1 MLRKLAAVTGL
12 VLLAGRSASAQ
23 SCTINSTSTGTL
35 TCTVATS
42 VSVTIPTMLRL
53 TMSNFTSGTSNTL
66 TAPVLADFDDVTGLA
81 SITTAGPSFV
91 VKSNRSYTVYL
102 KANAANFSHTVV
114 NVGDPSYAKPISD
127 VQWTKDGS
135 TFTTVTTSDVQVATG
150 SATAASTSVP
160 VSYRVGY
167 NIANDKPGAYT
178 LALTYTLSAP

>member
-1 MLRKLAAVTGL
+1 MFRRFAVVAGL
-12 VLLAGRSASAQ
+12 VVVAGRSAAAQ
-23 SCTINSTSTGTL
+23 TCTINSTATGTL

-42 VSVTIPTMLRL
+42 VSLTIPTMLRL
-53 TMSNFTSGTSNTL
+53 TMSSFSSGTNTAL

-91 VKSNRSYTVYL
+91 VKANRSYTVYL
-102 KANAANFSHTVV
+102 KANAANFTHTVV
-114 NVGDPSYAKPISD
+114 NVGDPAYSKPISD

-150 SATAASTSVP
+150 NATAASTSVP
-160 VSYRVGY
+160 VSYRVAY